1 MHYIPSLP
9 GAFFVCATVGG
20 LSLNAA
26 ELPGFDSAQPSF
38 DQDWSIERR

>member
-9 GAFFVCATVGG
+9 GAFFVCAMVGG

-26 ELPGFDSAQPSF
+26 QLPDSDFAQPSF
-38 DQDWSIERR
+38 YQDWIMERR